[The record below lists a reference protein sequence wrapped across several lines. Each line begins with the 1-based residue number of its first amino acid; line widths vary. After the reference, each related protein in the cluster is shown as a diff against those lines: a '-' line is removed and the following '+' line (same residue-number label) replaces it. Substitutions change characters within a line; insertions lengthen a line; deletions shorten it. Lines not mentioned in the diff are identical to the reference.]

1 MTLRKK
7 TLLITGF
14 MIAGMVLTV
23 FIIAQFVILQS
34 YIKLDNDAANQN
46 TQRAVN
52 AFTNRLKNMEKVII
66 DWAVWDD
73 AYQYASDGNTDFV
86 DSNIT
91 VDAFQQLEMNVML
104 FIDKSGKVLNTSGFD
119 IETGE
124 QVVVPD
130 AVINTLSHDPL
141 LLAVD
146 VATPTKSGIVDLAG
160 KKLMVASATI
170 LKGNFDGPPNG
181 TIIQARYLGMNE
193 TDNLSQTIGLPV
205 SVYDY
210 NATDLP
216 DDVSKAKIDLTA
228 SMPIFV
234 QTLADNAQSGY
245 AVINN
250 MQNQPDLIMRID
262 MPRSV
267 YQQGK
272 QTLSYFIVLVIIL
285 GLVFGGAILFV
296 LEASVLA
303 RMAGLS
309 RTVVDISESND
320 LHKRVTEGGKDE
332 ISSLAGVINKLLSS
346 TESSQIE
353 LKHRLEELA
362 ILQNQKDRFF
372 THAAHE
378 FRTPLANFRT
388 HLYLARKRPDR
399 ADEYLGVLEKVT
411 RQMTDLVEDIFDV
424 ARYGEHSIELHE
436 LFTSLGQLLK
446 DICADQRPFA
456 ITKGIDWEENF
467 TSDKLNVMVDNA
479 RITQAI
485 GKIINYVISFT
496 PPSSKIKI
504 QLDQSQD
511 HAVIRVGST
520 MMNVKREQ
528 AVQIFQPFFRTSEG
542 STVTTGLGLTIA
554 KEIIERH
561 GGRIQFEP
569 NDEKGG
575 TFVIELLLM
584 NEVDVVNKQ
593 RVLQDAP
600 VSD

>member
-7 TLLITGF
+7 TLLVTGF

-34 YIKLDNDAANQN
+34 YVKLDIDSANRN

-52 AFTNRLKNMEKVII
+52 AFTNRLQGMEKVII
-66 DWAVWDD
+66 DWAYWDD
-73 AYQYASDGNTDFV
+73 TYQYADDANQEFIDNSITD
-86 DSNIT
+86 
-91 VDAFQQLEMNVML
+91 DAFLSLQLNVML
-104 FIDKSGKVLNTSGFD
+104 FIDKSGKVLSAFGFD
-119 IETGE
+119 MATGK
-124 QVVVPD
+124 QVDVP
-130 AVINTLSHDPL
+130 AEVIDVLSHNPL

-146 VATPTKSGIVDLAG
+146 MEQDTKTKSGIVDFEG
-160 KKLMVASATI
+160 KKMMVASAPI
-170 LKGNFDGPPNG
+170 LKSNFEGPPNG
-181 TIIQARYLGMNE
+181 TIIQGRYLDSTE
-193 TDNLSQTIGLPV
+193 TANLSQTIGLPV

-210 NATDLP
+210 NAADLP
-216 DDVSKAKIDLTA
+216 DDVAKAKTSLTTA
-228 SMPIFV
+228 TPIFV

-245 AVINN
+245 AIINN
-250 MQNQPDLIMRID
+250 LQDVPDLIMRID

-285 GLVFGGAILFV
+285 GLVFGGAILYV

-309 RTVVDISESND
+309 RTVVEISESND
-320 LHKRVTEGGKDE
+320 LHKRVTQSGKDE
-332 ISSLAGVINKLLSS
+332 ISTLEGVINKLLNS
-346 TESSQIE
+346 TENSQTE

-399 ADEYLGVLEKVT
+399 AEEYLGVLEKVT

-446 DICADQRPFA
+446 EICADQRPFA
-456 ITKGIDWEENF
+456 ITKGIDWEESF
-467 TSDKLNVMVDNA
+467 TSEKLNVMVDNA
-479 RITQAI
+479 RITQAF

-496 PPSSKIKI
+496 PPSGKI
-504 QLDQSQD
+504 QIQLSQVQD
-511 HAVIRVGST
+511 HAVIHIGST

-528 AVQIFQPFFRTSEG
+528 AAQIFQPFFRTSEG
-542 STVTTGLGLTIA
+542 STVTTGLGLTVA

-584 NEVDVVNKQ
+584 NEVDIANNQ
-593 RVLQDAP
+593 RVAQD
-600 VSD
+600 SQ

>member
-1 MTLRKK
+1 MK
-7 TLLITGF
+7 
-14 MIAGMVLTV
+14 
-23 FIIAQFVILQS
+23 
-34 YIKLDNDAANQN
+34 D
-46 TQRAVN
+46 
-52 AFTNRLKNMEKVII
+52 E
-66 DWAVWDD
+66 
-73 AYQYASDGNTDFV
+73 
-86 DSNIT
+86 
-91 VDAFQQLEMNVML
+91 
-104 FIDKSGKVLNTSGFD
+104 
-119 IETGE
+119 
-124 QVVVPD
+124 
-130 AVINTLSHDPL
+130 
-141 LLAVD
+141 
-146 VATPTKSGIVDLAG
+146 
-160 KKLMVASATI
+160 
-170 LKGNFDGPPNG
+170 
-181 TIIQARYLGMNE
+181 
-193 TDNLSQTIGLPV
+193 
-205 SVYDY
+205 
-210 NATDLP
+210 
-216 DDVSKAKIDLTA
+216 
-228 SMPIFV
+228 
-234 QTLADNAQSGY
+234 
-245 AVINN
+245 
-250 MQNQPDLIMRID
+250 PDLIMRID

-272 QTLSYFIVLVIIL
+272 QTLSYFIILVIIL
-285 GLVFGGAILFV
+285 GLIFGGAILFV
-296 LEASVLA
+296 LEAFVLA

-309 RTVVDISESND
+309 RIVVQISESND
-320 LHKRVTEGGKDE
+320 LHKRVAEGGKDE

-346 TESSQIE
+346 TEDSQIE

-456 ITKGIDWEENF
+456 ITKGIDWEESF
-467 TSDKLNVMVDNA
+467 TPEKLNVMVDNA

-496 PPSSKIKI
+496 SPSSKIKI
-504 QLDQSQD
+504 QLSQSED
-511 HAVIRVGST
+511 HAVIRIGSS

-575 TFVIELLLM
+575 TFIIELLLM
-584 NEVDVVNKQ
+584 NEVDIANKQ
-593 RVLQDAP
+593 AILQDAQ
-600 VSD
+600 

>member
-1 MTLRKK
+1 
-7 TLLITGF
+7 
-14 MIAGMVLTV
+14 
-23 FIIAQFVILQS
+23 
-34 YIKLDNDAANQN
+34 
-46 TQRAVN
+46 
-52 AFTNRLKNMEKVII
+52 MEKVII

-73 AYQYASDGNTDFV
+73 AYQYASDGDSDFV

-91 VDAFQQLEMNVML
+91 ADAFAQLEMNVML
-104 FIDKSGKVLNTSGFD
+104 IIDKSGKVLNASGYD
-119 IETGE
+119 IATGE

-130 AVINTLSHDPL
+130 DVINTLAHDPL

-146 VATPTKSGIVDLAG
+146 MDTQTKSGIVDLAG
-160 KKLMVASATI
+160 KKMMVASATI

-181 TIIQARYLGMNE
+181 AIIQARYLDMNE

-210 NATDLP
+210 NASDLP
-216 DDVSKAKIDLTA
+216 EDVTEAKADLKA
-228 SMPIFV
+228 SMPIVV

-245 AVINN
+245 AVLNN
-250 MQNQPDLIMRID
+250 LKGESDLIFKID

-272 QTLSYFIVLVIIL
+272 QTLSYFIILVIIL
-285 GLVFGGAILFV
+285 GLVFGGAILFA

-303 RMAGLS
+303 RMASLS
-309 RTVVDISESND
+309 RTVVEISESND
-320 LHKRVTEGGKDE
+320 LHKRVAEGDKDE
-332 ISSLAGVINKLLSS
+332 LSSLAGVINKLLNS
-346 TESSQIE
+346 TENSQTE

-399 ADEYLGVLEKVT
+399 ADEYLGVLDKVT

-446 DICADQRPFA
+446 DICDDQRPFA
-456 ITKGIDWEENF
+456 ITKGIDWEETF
-467 TSDKLNVMVDNA
+467 ASEKLNVMVDNA

-485 GKIINYVISFT
+485 SKIINYVISFT

-504 QLDQSQD
+504 QLAQSQD
-511 HAVIRVGST
+511 HAILRIGSS
-520 MMNVKREQ
+520 MMNVRYDQ

-561 GGRIQFEP
+561 GGRIQFES

-575 TFVIELLLM
+575 TFIIELLLM
-584 NEVDVVNKQ
+584 NEVDDTNKQ
-593 RVLQDAP
+593 TVLQDAK
-600 VSD
+600 

>member
-1 MTLRKK
+1 
-7 TLLITGF
+7 

-52 AFTNRLKNMEKVII
+52 AFANRLQNMEKVII
-66 DWAVWDD
+66 DWAYWDD
-73 AYQYASDGNTDFV
+73 AYQYADDANQAFV
-86 DSNIT
+86 DSSIT
-91 VDAFQQLEMNVML
+91 DDAFQSLQLNVML
-104 FIDKSGKVLNTSGFD
+104 FIDKSGKVLSAFGFD
-119 IETGE
+119 FAMGK
-124 QVVVPD
+124 QV
-130 AVINTLSHDPL
+130 AVTAEVTDVLSHDPR

-146 VATPTKSGIVDLAG
+146 MNLDNKTKSGIVDFEG
-160 KKLMVASATI
+160 RKMMVASAPI
-170 LKGNFDGPPNG
+170 LKSNFEGPPNG
-181 TIIQARYLGMNE
+181 TIIQGRYLDAAE
-193 TDNLSQTIGLPV
+193 TDTLSHTIGLPV

-216 DDVSKAKIDLTA
+216 EDVAMAKTGLTTTT
-228 SMPIFV
+228 PIFV

-250 MQNQPDLIMRID
+250 LEGNPDLIMKID

-272 QTLSYFIVLVIIL
+272 QTLSYFIVLVIVL
-285 GLVFGGAILFV
+285 GLIFGGAILYV

-309 RTVVDISESND
+309 RTVVEISESND
-320 LHKRVTEGGKDE
+320 LRKRVVESGKDE
-332 ISSLAGVINKLLSS
+332 ISSLEGVINKLLSS
-346 TESSQIE
+346 TESSQTE

-388 HLYLARKRPDR
+388 HLYLARKRPDH

-446 DICADQRPFA
+446 DICGDQRPFA
-456 ITKGIDWEENF
+456 ITKGIDWEESF
-467 TSDKLNVMVDNA
+467 TSEKLNVMVDNA

-496 PPSSKIKI
+496 PPGSKIQI
-504 QLDQSQD
+504 QLKQVQD
-511 HAVIRVGST
+511 HAVIRVGSS
-520 MMNVKREQ
+520 MMNIRREQ

-542 STVTTGLGLTIA
+542 STITTGLGLTIA

-575 TFVIELLLM
+575 TFIIELLLM
-584 NEVDVVNKQ
+584 NEVDIANKQ
-593 RVLQDAP
+593 RVLQD
-600 VSD
+600 SQ